1 MPKKQPAKSSVQS
14 FYRESIPLEHK
25 FLWILLILEI
35 LFFATIAYR
44 QMVLDIPF
52 GPWPIKNWG
61 LLLITLLM
69 LLPIAILFF
78 VRLKIQVNTQG
89 IRYRLVPI
97 EFKSKLLDAGD
108 IDHFE
113 ISKSHP
119 KNSRSPKDKGIKI
132 TTTSGKSILLP
143 TRNSQA
149 LYQAMHRMMKH
160 AQQLPK

>member
-1 MPKKQPAKSSVQS
+1 MTKKQPVKLPAQS
-14 FYRESIPLEHK
+14 FYRESIPLKQK
-25 FLWILLILEI
+25 FLWILLTLEI

-44 QMVLDIPF
+44 QMVLNIPF

-78 VRLKIQVNTQG
+78 VRLKIQVTTEEMH
-89 IRYRLVPI
+89 YRLFPI
-97 EFKSKLLDAGD
+97 EYKAKVLVATD

-113 ISKSHP
+113 ISKSYP
-119 KNSRSPKDKGIKI
+119 KNSRLPKDKGVKI

-143 TRNSQA
+143 SRNSQA
-149 LYQAMHRMMKH
+149 LYQALHRMIKH
-160 AQQLPK
+160 SQQQPK